1 MSDINFLT
9 PQELAEEKRRKR
21 APKGLVKAPQYRYR
35 CVQLDFLKKKPLA
48 EYNHWD
54 SNIVDISGALFALSL
69 SLLILNSQYEEGAR
83 DINNI

>member
-35 CVQLDFLKKKPLA
+35 CVQLDFIKKKRLT

-54 SNIVDISGALFALSL
+54 SNIVDISGALFTLSL
-69 SLLILNSQYEEGAR
+69 IILILKSQFEEGAR